1 MDLTDV
7 ILLCTTI
14 LIVIFIFYISAA
26 IVAQDW
32 SVTPSY
38 ILRVLAVSLIFVF
51 IVPMVSDFSSD
62 QELSGLMVLLSF
74 MFLMVLVRF
83 VMVEE
88 LAVADDWLA
97 SIVISFIGVTMIFI
111 IEVLSDQLLNLE
123 LQSVV

>member
-62 QELSGLMVLLSF
+62 QELSSLMVLLSF
-74 MFLMVLVRF
+74 MFLVVLVRF